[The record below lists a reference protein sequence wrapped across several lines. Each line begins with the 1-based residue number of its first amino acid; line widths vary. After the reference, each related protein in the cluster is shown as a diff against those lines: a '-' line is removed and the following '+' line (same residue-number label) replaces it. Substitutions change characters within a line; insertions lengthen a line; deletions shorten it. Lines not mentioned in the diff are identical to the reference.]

1 MRLGAPM
8 LRVLDLK
15 ESLEFYRGAFGLT
28 VKTEYLEEDGLRVYE
43 LGFPTSSEPLLIL
56 RHDPNA
62 RLPRPDFGGL
72 YHYAALVP
80 TRKSLASTYQALR
93 NSGVAFE
100 GFADH
105 TVSESLYLHDVEGNG
120 IEIYA
125 DRPRETWSRFMTPP
139 TSNRDADIRR
149 FAALN
154 KPLDFASLLGELGR
168 EESARPRP
176 FPDGARI
183 GHVHLRVTNLERSV
197 EFYHTTLGL
206 DIVANVPEIGAA
218 FLSVGGYHHHIGM
231 NTWHSQGG
239 NQHTRGEQ
247 GLDKFTMFVPNKQVL
262 DQLRSRLPALSHG
275 MREEGGGLLAADP
288 DGIEIE
294 FRVGKQT
301 SPRVPEI

>member
-1 MRLGAPM
+1 MHPDMKLGAPT
-8 LRVLDLK
+8 LRVLDSR
-15 ESLEFYRGAFGLT
+15 ETLEYYRGAFGLT
-28 VKTEYLEEDGLRVYE
+28 VKTEYLDEGGFRVQE
-43 LGFPTSSEPLLIL
+43 LGFPESSESLLIL

-62 RLPRPDFGGL
+62 RLPRPDFAGL

-80 TRKSLASTYQALR
+80 TRKSLASTYVALR

-125 DRPRETWSRFMTPP
+125 DRPREMWSRFMTPL

-154 KPLDFASLLGELGR
+154 KPLDFTSLLGELA
-168 EESARPRP
+168 EDESVRPRA

-183 GHVHLRVTNLERSV
+183 GHVHLRVTNLERSI
-197 EFYHTTLGL
+197 EFYHRELGL

-239 NQHTRGEQ
+239 SPHSRGEQ
-247 GLDKFTMFVPNKQVL
+247 GLDRFTMLVPDKGVL
-262 DQLRSRLPALSHG
+262 DQLRSRFGAPTLGPKDDVRS
-275 MREEGGGLLAADP
+275 LLVTDP

-294 FRVGKQT
+294 LRAAQ
-301 SPRVPEI
+301 